1 MAEQTEQTEKR
12 GRGRPPKPL
21 PKIDASPER
30 VARAMF
36 SAVKKPDPSIRILKT
51 GTRKP
56 RPTQ

>member
-1 MAEQTEQTEKR
+1 MTEQIEKR

-36 SAVKKPDPSIRILKT
+36 SAVKPADPSIRVPKT
-51 GTRKP
+51 HTRKP
-56 RPTQ
+56 KPVQ